1 MIAPETLSQTSS
13 VPLVG
18 LAAAPLHV
26 LAAYRP
32 FLDPIDAHK
41 YWFLL
46 IVPLAIGISFAYK
59 AVRVSDLREFPRQL
73 AVMTIQI
80 ILAMIG
86 LGIAFYLF
94 VQFVVPFITPR
105 T

>member
-1 MIAPETLSQTSS
+1 MLAHTLA
-13 VPLVG
+13 L
-18 LAAAPLHV
+18 
-26 LAAYRP
+26 YRP

-46 IVPLAIGISFAYK
+46 LVPLAIGISFAYK
-59 AVRVSDLREFPRQL
+59 AVRVPDLREFPRQL